1 MTENSKSIKQG
12 DIVKFESLN
21 HPEWPTR
28 QGYFRVTSVR
38 GTKCN
43 LGSIFGKTIYHKGIL
58 VDEVVEC
65 HDEWYAKWSQSETY
79 QCM

>member
-21 HPEWPTR
+21 RPTR
-28 QGYFRVTSVR
+28 RGYFRVTSVR

-43 LGSIFGKTIYHKGIL
+43 LGSIFGKTIYYKGIPVVEL
-58 VDEVVEC
+58 VEC